1 MELCSVLYGN
11 LDGKRVL
18 ERMDTCVCMA
28 ESLHCSPETTTTL
41 LIGYVLVTQSC
52 LILCDPMGCSATR
65 LLCPWNSPGKNT
77 RVGCHF
83 LPQGIFSLQAD
94 TLPTELPGKLA
105 LVAISQYKKTVK
117 KNFFKKHQDST

>member
-1 MELCSVLYGN
+1 MS
-11 LDGKRVL
+11 D
-18 ERMDTCVCMA
+18 
-28 ESLHCSPETTTTL
+28 SL
-41 LIGYVLVTQSC
+41 
-52 LILCDPMGCSATR
+52 DPMGCNATR
-65 LLCPWNSPGKNT
+65 LLYPWNAPGKHT

-105 LVAISQYKKTVK
+105 LVAIPQYKKEVK